1 MDDATFPR
9 ERIWC
14 VSRPVDQ
21 KQHACATNHDK
32 KDEER
37 QQALASFSIRPQ
49 PVSA

>member
-1 MDDATFPR
+1 MMTPPSL
-9 ERIWC
+9 
-14 VSRPVDQ
+14 VSASGAFLRLVDQ